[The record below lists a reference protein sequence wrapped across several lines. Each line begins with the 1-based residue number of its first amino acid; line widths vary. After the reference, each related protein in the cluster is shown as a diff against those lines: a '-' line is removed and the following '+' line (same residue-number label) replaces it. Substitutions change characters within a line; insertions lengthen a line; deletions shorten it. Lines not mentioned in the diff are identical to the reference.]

1 MKDLV
6 LAILVGSIVTFIFD
20 FFIFLGMKLHYID
33 LHNIEV
39 YFNTFFADNQNF
51 FLYFFF
57 TLFYGALIIYVK
69 NVKLILITLLF
80 SALCSFS
87 TLLYP
92 IGSTLAHALFMQEN
106 VSLKYKKRLYNGD
119 IYYDGRDKITFYY
132 YKLEKMIQLEKKDI
146 TQ

>member
-6 LAILVGSIVTFIFD
+6 LALLVGSIVTFIFD

-51 FLYFFF
+51 LLFLFFS
-57 TLFYGALIIYVK
+57 LLYGFLIVYIK

-92 IGSTLAHALFMQEN
+92 VGSTLAHSLFMQKD
-106 VSLKYKKRLYNGD
+106 VTLKYKQRLYNGD
-119 IYYDGRDKITFYY
+119 IYYDGRDMITFYH
-132 YKLEKMIQLEKKDI
+132 YKLEKIIQLDKKDI